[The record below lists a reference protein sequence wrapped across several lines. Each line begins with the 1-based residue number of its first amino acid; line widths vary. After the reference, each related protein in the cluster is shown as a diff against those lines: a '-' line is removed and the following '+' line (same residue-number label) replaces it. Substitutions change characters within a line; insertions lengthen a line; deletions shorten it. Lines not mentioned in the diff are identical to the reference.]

1 MNWKKKLLKKSR
13 LYVIIDKG
21 CLNNKSLP
29 KIASLAQDAGAGII
43 QLRDKISGKDTV
55 LETALATRKIISHK
69 KAAFIAND
77 YLDIAKISDA
87 DGIHLGQDDIPVAI
101 ARKIMGKNKIIGV
114 SCHSLAQAIK
124 AKNNGAD
131 YISLGPIF
139 PTSTKP
145 EYKPVGL
152 NLIKKVTRK
161 INIPIFAIGGI
172 TENNIRQ
179 VLSCKV
185 KRAAVCSAICKTK
198 DIRKTIKS
206 FIKIIPA

>member
-21 CLNNKSLP
+21 CLNNKSLAQ
-29 KIASLAQDAGAGII
+29 IASLAQDAGAGII
-43 QLRDKISGKDTV
+43 QLRDKISGKDVV

-69 KAAFIAND
+69 RTVFIAND
-77 YLDIAKISDA
+77 CLDIAKISDA

-114 SCHSLAQAIK
+114 SCHSLAQALK
-124 AKNNGAD
+124 AKNSGAD

-145 EYKPVGL
+145 EYKAVGL
-152 NLIKKVTRK
+152 NLIKKIARK

-172 TENNIRQ
+172 TESNIRQ

-198 DIRKTIKS
+198 DINKTIKS
-206 FIKIIPA
+206 FIKMIPA